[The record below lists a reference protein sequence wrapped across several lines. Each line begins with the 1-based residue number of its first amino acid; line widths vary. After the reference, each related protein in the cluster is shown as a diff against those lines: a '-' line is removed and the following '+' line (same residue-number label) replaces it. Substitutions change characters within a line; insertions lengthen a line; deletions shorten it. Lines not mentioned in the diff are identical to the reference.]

1 MNPMERRLQKL
12 EQGAPTGV
20 SRPPGLAGEAI
31 AAYVL
36 DQITGCREAAI
47 RSAWLDLLTHEET
60 RILECQIRAAIA
72 ELTPVGAV
80 QTTSR
85 RTT

>member
-20 SRPPGLAGEAI
+20 SRPPGLSGEAI
-31 AAYVL
+31 AAFVL
-36 DQITGCREAAI
+36 GQLIDCHEAAV
-47 RSAWLDLLTHEET
+47 RSAWFDLLTHEET
-60 RILECQIRAAIA
+60 RILESQIRTAIA
-72 ELTPVGAV
+72 ELTPGGAV
-80 QTTSR
+80 PTTSR